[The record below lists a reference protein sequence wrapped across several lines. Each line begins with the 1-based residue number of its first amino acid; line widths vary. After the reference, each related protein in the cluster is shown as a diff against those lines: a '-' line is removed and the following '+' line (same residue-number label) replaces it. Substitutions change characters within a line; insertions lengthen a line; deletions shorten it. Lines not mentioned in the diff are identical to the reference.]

1 MNADLSWNEI
11 SLLAFLLIVM
21 VVVGEYA
28 RDQDH

>member
-11 SLLAFLLIVM
+11 SLLALLLIVM

-28 RDQDH
+28 RDQDR